1 MRTIKTLLAI
11 LLTVSLV
18 ILIPSCAVNPVTGK
32 KQLMF
37 MTEEQEIAMGA
48 QYDPTVISTFGLYED
63 EELLN
68 FITEKGTEIG
78 KISHRPNLQFHF
90 RVLDSPVVNAF
101 AVPGGYV
108 YFTRGILAQFNNEA
122 ELLGVLGHEIGHV
135 TARHSVQ
142 QQTRQQLSQF
152 ALAAGMIAVPEV
164 AQFAGEA
171 TAAMELLFLSFSR
184 ANEREADQL
193 GVEYSSK
200 VGYDAHK
207 MADFFEVLNRMQGGE
222 DGSSAGIPIWMST
235 HPDPGD
241 RTVAVNQKTAEWQA
255 QLPQQTYAVNSNDYL
270 KMIDGIVYGEN
281 PRHGFVEDNMFYH
294 PDLAF
299 QFPIPKSWTLINSP
313 LQVQIVPES
322 KDAAM
327 IFELSQEKDADAVA
341 QKTISDLQLKLIDK
355 SNVNLNG
362 LNAVVTLSER
372 VSQND
377 AGQEQ
382 VLKILSYFIKKDA
395 MVYTF
400 HGLCLDENFSQHKP
414 AFESTMKNFAR
425 LTNAS
430 KLNIQPARIKVIS
443 INSASVSLKDAFDY
457 YKVPQDKFEEMALLN
472 NRKLTDELKR
482 GDMIKILD
490 K

>member
-1 MRTIKTLLAI
+1 MKTIKTFSVI

-18 ILIPSCAVNPVTGK
+18 LLIPSCAINPVTGK
-32 KQLMF
+32 KELMF

-48 QYDPTVISTFGLYED
+48 QYDPTVISTFGLYDD

-78 KISHRPNLQFHF
+78 KISHRPDLQFHF

-135 TARHSVQ
+135 TARHSAQ

-184 ANEREADQL
+184 ANEREADRL
-193 GVEYSSK
+193 GVEYSTK
-200 VGYDAHK
+200 IGYDAHK
-207 MADFFEVLNRMQGGE
+207 MADFFTVLDKMQGGGE
-222 DGSSAGIPIWMST
+222 GSTAGVPIWMST

-255 QLPQQTYAVNSNDYL
+255 QLPQQNYAVKSDEYL

-281 PRHGFVEDNMFYH
+281 PRHGFEENSMFYH

-313 LQVQIVPES
+313 LQVQIVPEN
-322 KDAAM
+322 KDAAI
-327 IFELSQEKDADAVA
+327 IFELTQEKGADAVA

-355 SNVNLNG
+355 NNVKVNG
-362 LNAVVTLSER
+362 LNAVVTLSEQ
-372 VSQND
+372 VSQNN

-382 VLKILSYFIKKDA
+382 GLKILSYFIEKDA

-400 HGLCLDENFSQHKP
+400 HGLCLDANFNGYKP

-425 LTNAS
+425 LTDAS
-430 KLNIQPARIKVIS
+430 KLNIQPDRIKVIS

-457 YKVPQDKFEEMALLN
+457 YKVPQDRFEEMALLN
-472 NRKLTDELKR
+472 NRELSDVLRR
-482 GDMIKILD
+482 GDLIKILA

>member
-1 MRTIKTLLAI
+1 M
-11 LLTVSLV
+11 
-18 ILIPSCAVNPVTGK
+18 VT
-32 KQLMF
+32 
-37 MTEEQEIAMGA
+37 
-48 QYDPTVISTFGLYED
+48 
-63 EELLN
+63 
-68 FITEKGTEIG
+68 
-78 KISHRPNLQFHF
+78 
-90 RVLDSPVVNAF
+90 
-101 AVPGGYV
+101 
-108 YFTRGILAQFNNEA
+108 
-122 ELLGVLGHEIGHV
+122 
-135 TARHSVQ
+135 
-142 QQTRQQLSQF
+142 
-152 ALAAGMIAVPEV
+152 
-164 AQFAGEA
+164 
-171 TAAMELLFLSFSR
+171 
-184 ANEREADQL
+184 
-193 GVEYSSK
+193 
-200 VGYDAHK
+200 
-207 MADFFEVLNRMQGGE
+207 
-222 DGSSAGIPIWMST
+222 
-235 HPDPGD
+235 
-241 RTVAVNQKTAEWQA
+241 
-255 QLPQQTYAVNSNDYL
+255 
-270 KMIDGIVYGEN
+270 
-281 PRHGFVEDNMFYH
+281 
-294 PDLAF
+294 
-299 QFPIPKSWTLINSP
+299 
-313 LQVQIVPES
+313 ES

-327 IFELSQEKDADAVA
+327 IFEVWQEKDADAVA
-341 QKTISDLQLKLIDK
+341 QKTISDLPLKLIDK
-355 SNVNLNG
+355 SNVNLNR

>member
-1 MRTIKTLLAI
+1 MRTIKTLSVI
-11 LLTVSLV
+11 LLTVSLAL
-18 ILIPSCAVNPVTGK
+18 LIPSCAVNPVTGK
-32 KQLMF
+32 KQLVL
-37 MTEEQEIAMGA
+37 MTEEQEIAMGT

-90 RVLDSPVVNAF
+90 RILDSPVVNAF

-122 ELLGVLGHEIGHV
+122 ELMGVLGHEIGHV

-142 QQTRQQLSQF
+142 QQTRQQLSQL

-171 TAAMELLFLSFSR
+171 SAAMQLLFLSFSR
-184 ANEREADQL
+184 ANEREADRL
-193 GVEYSSK
+193 GVEYASK
-200 VGYDAHK
+200 VGYDAHQ
-207 MADFFEVLNRMQGGE
+207 MAEFFDVLNKMQMA
-222 DGSSAGIPIWMST
+222 SSHEGVPSWMST
-235 HPDPGD
+235 HPDPGQ
-241 RTVAVNQKTAEWQA
+241 RNITVNQITEEWQA
-255 QLPQQTYAVNSNDYL
+255 KLPTQSFAVNTKEYL

-281 PRHGFVEDNMFYH
+281 PRQGFVENNMFYH

-299 QFPIPKSWTLINSP
+299 QFPIPKNWTLVNSP
-313 LQVQIVPES
+313 MQVQIVPAS

-327 IFELSQEKDADAVA
+327 IFKLSQEKGADAVA
-341 QKTISDLQLKLIDK
+341 QKTISDLQLNLIDK

-362 LNAVVTLSER
+362 LNTVVTISEQ

-382 VLKILSYFIKKDA
+382 VLKILSYFIEKDA

-400 HGLCLDENFSQHKP
+400 HGLCLDANFNGYKP

-430 KLNIQPARIKVIS
+430 KLNVQPNRIKVIS
-443 INSASVSLKDAFDY
+443 INSASVSLKDAFAY
-457 YKVPQDKFEEMALLN
+457 YKVPQNRFEEMALLN
-472 NRKLTDELKR
+472 NRELTDKLKR
-482 GDMIKILD
+482 GDLIKILG

>member
-1 MRTIKTLLAI
+1 MRTIKTLSVI
-11 LLTVSLV
+11 LLTVSLAL
-18 ILIPSCAVNPVTGK
+18 LIPSCAVNPVTGK
-32 KQLMF
+32 KQLVL
-37 MTEEQEIAMGA
+37 MTEEQEIAMGT

-90 RVLDSPVVNAF
+90 RILDSPVVNAF

-122 ELLGVLGHEIGHV
+122 ELMGVLGHEIGHV

-142 QQTRQQLSQF
+142 QQTRQQLSQL

-171 TAAMELLFLSFSR
+171 SAAMQLLFLSFSR
-184 ANEREADQL
+184 ANEREADRL
-193 GVEYSSK
+193 GVEYASK
-200 VGYDAHK
+200 VGYDAHQ
-207 MADFFEVLNRMQGGE
+207 MAEFFDVLNKMQMA
-222 DGSSAGIPIWMST
+222 SSHEGVPSWMST
-235 HPDPGD
+235 HPDPGQ
-241 RTVAVNQKTAEWQA
+241 RNITVNQITEEWQA
-255 QLPQQTYAVNSNDYL
+255 KLPTQSFAVNTKEYL

-281 PRHGFVEDNMFYH
+281 PRQGFVENNMFYH

-299 QFPIPKSWTLINSP
+299 QFPIPENWTLVNSP
-313 LQVQIVPES
+313 MQVQIVPAS

-327 IFELSQEKDADAVA
+327 IFKLSQEKGADAVA
-341 QKTISDLQLKLIDK
+341 QKTISDLQLNLIDK
-355 SNVNLNG
+355 NTVKLNG
-362 LNAVVTLSER
+362 LNTVVTISEQ

-382 VLKILSYFIKKDA
+382 VLKILSYFIEKDA

-400 HGLCLDENFSQHKP
+400 HGLCLDANFNSYKP

-430 KLNIQPARIKVIS
+430 KLNVQPDRIKVIS
-443 INSASVSLKDAFDY
+443 INSASVSLKDAFAY
-457 YKVPQDKFEEMALLN
+457 YKVPQDRFEEMALLN
-472 NRKLTDELKR
+472 NRELTDELKR
-482 GDMIKILD
+482 GDLIKILG

>member
-1 MRTIKTLLAI
+1 MRTIKTLSVI
-11 LLTVSLV
+11 LLTVSLAL
-18 ILIPSCAVNPVTGK
+18 LIPSCAVNPVTGK
-32 KQLMF
+32 RQLVL
-37 MTEEQEIAMGA
+37 MTEEQEIAMGT

-68 FITEKGTEIG
+68 FITEKGTKIG

-90 RVLDSPVVNAF
+90 RILDSPVVNAF

-122 ELLGVLGHEIGHV
+122 ELMGVLGHEIGHV

-142 QQTRQQLSQF
+142 QQTRQQLSQL

-171 TAAMELLFLSFSR
+171 SAAMQLLFLSFSR
-184 ANEREADQL
+184 ANEREADRL
-193 GVEYSSK
+193 GVEYASK
-200 VGYDAHK
+200 VGYDAHQ
-207 MADFFEVLNRMQGGE
+207 MAEFFDVLNKMQMA
-222 DGSSAGIPIWMST
+222 SSHEGVPSWMST
-235 HPDPGD
+235 HPDPGQ
-241 RTVAVNQKTAEWQA
+241 RNITVNQITEEWQA
-255 QLPQQTYAVNSNDYL
+255 KLPTQSFAVNTKEYL

-281 PRHGFVEDNMFYH
+281 PRQGFVENNMFYH

-299 QFPIPKSWTLINSP
+299 QFPIPENWTLVNSP
-313 LQVQIVPES
+313 MQVQIVPAS

-327 IFELSQEKDADAVA
+327 IFKLSQEKGADAVA
-341 QKTISDLQLKLIDK
+341 QKTISDLQLNLIDK
-355 SNVNLNG
+355 NTVNLNG
-362 LNAVVTLSER
+362 LNTVVTISEQ

-382 VLKILSYFIKKDA
+382 VLKILSYFIEKDA

-400 HGLCLDENFSQHKP
+400 HGLCLDANFNGYKP

-430 KLNIQPARIKVIS
+430 KLNVQPDRIKVIS
-443 INSASVSLKDAFDY
+443 INSASVSLKDAFAY
-457 YKVPQDKFEEMALLN
+457 YKVPQDRFEEMALLN
-472 NRKLTDELKR
+472 NRELTDKLKR
-482 GDMIKILD
+482 GDLIKILG